1 MTDTTA
7 TPLEGLFSRLR
18 DTLGELA
25 PEPLLDRMKPV
36 IEGFLTQFQLV
47 PKREYEAHMA
57 ALERLED
64 TVADLEARIAEL
76 ERND

>member
-7 TPLEGLFSRLR
+7 TPLESLFSRLR
-18 DTLGELA
+18 DALGELA
-25 PEPLLDRMKPV
+25 PEPLFDRMKPV

-57 ALERLED
+57 TLERLED